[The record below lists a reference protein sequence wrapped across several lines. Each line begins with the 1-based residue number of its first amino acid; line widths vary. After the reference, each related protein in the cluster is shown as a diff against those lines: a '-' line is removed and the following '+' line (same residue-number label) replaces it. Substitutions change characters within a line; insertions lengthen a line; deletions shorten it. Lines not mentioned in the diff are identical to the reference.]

1 MLTSD
6 GKVLKN
12 YKNDYLK
19 TNKKGYISMY
29 DGVRWISTFT
39 LKKGRCVLPVVLPNG
54 DYKIAKA
61 NLKDS
66 NFKTSG
72 FKISSNTIS
81 GLDDDSQPIND
92 IILKVKR
99 N

>member
-39 LKKGRCVLPVVLPNG
+39 LKKADVYYLLFFLMG
-54 DYKIAKA
+54 
-61 NLKDS
+61 
-66 NFKTSG
+66 
-72 FKISSNTIS
+72 
-81 GLDDDSQPIND
+81 
-92 IILKVKR
+92 IIKLQKR
-99 N
+99 I